1 MEKKTIGQFIAIL
14 RKANGLTQ
22 KELAEKLNVTDKTV
36 SRWERD
42 ESLPDLTLIPVL
54 AEIFGVTSDEILR
67 GERASGET
75 VNKEYVARQT
85 EKTKKHLLNSVRTK
99 FNIRSAAG
107 IAVAIVG
114 LLSAMLCN
122 LGFLR
127 AYLGFFVACFF
138 YVGAVTIQIIS
149 LILAFASLKNTEFE
163 FDEANMLKRSIF
175 SACCKA
181 LSIDLILF
189 AFTLPLIAEVGDV
202 HWGLTVAGWFPKG
215 LLFAVI
221 CAIICFVL
229 CYAAKL
235 VAANKKI
242 YEIDENEK
250 KSSISK
256 AIFVGKRAVVLCI
269 ILLVTFVF
277 QYSVANLQTSIVK
290 TFGTCVEFTDID
302 EFKKYIETET
312 DWERGY
318 FDYHGNPIVNITP
331 PEDLIE
337 DKGSD
342 YEDIDEKN
350 YVKGV
355 IYNKYGTEVLLS
367 YKHKNLA
374 VVKIFTEWD
383 GENIV
388 IKTYT
393 NSSWNSG
400 HAVFELFM
408 YLFVAAYIAEI
419 AVFVIL
425 GVKKYKKTNFNK

>member
-67 GERASGET
+67 GERVSCET
-75 VNKEYVARQT
+75 MNKEYVTRST
-85 EKTKKHLLNSVRTK
+85 EKTKNHLLNSVRTK
-99 FNIRSAAG
+99 FNTRSAVA

-114 LLSAMLCN
+114 LLFAMLCN
-122 LGFLR
+122 LAFLR
-127 AYLGFFVACFF
+127 AYVGFFVAGVFF
-138 YVGAVTIQIIS
+138 VGAVTVQIIS
-149 LILAFASLKNTEFE
+149 LIFAFAALKNTEFE
-163 FDEANMLKRSIF
+163 YDGVNTVKRKIF
-175 SACCKA
+175 SVSCNVF
-181 LSIDLILF
+181 SVILIMF
-189 AFTLPLIAEVGDV
+189 AFTLPLMSEVYDSHV
-202 HWGLTVAGWFPKG
+202 GLKIDYWLPKG
-215 LLFAVI
+215 SFFAIICAVI
-221 CAIICFVL
+221 CFAL
-229 CYAAKL
+229 CYAVKL
-235 VAANKKI
+235 IAADKKI

-256 AIFVGKRAVVLCI
+256 AIFVAKRAVVLFI
-269 ILLVTFVF
+269 VLLVTFVL
-277 QYSVANLQTSIVK
+277 QYSVANIQTSIIK
-290 TFGTCVEFTDID
+290 TFGTCVEFNDID
-302 EFKKYIETET
+302 TFKKYIETEN

-318 FDYHGNPIVNITP
+318 FDYNNNINNIIP
-331 PEDLIE
+331 PEDVNW
-337 DKGSD
+337 D
-342 YEDIDEKN
+342 YGDADENN
-350 YVKGV
+350 YKSGV
-355 IYNKYGTEVLLS
+355 IYDKYGENVLLI

-374 VVKIFTEWD
+374 VVKIFTEWNSED
-383 GENIV
+383 LV

-393 NSSWNSG
+393 NSSWKSG

-425 GVKKYKKTNFNK
+425 GVKKYKKTNFNE

>member
-1 MEKKTIGQFIAIL
+1 MEKKTIGQFIAVL
-14 RKANGLTQ
+14 RKANGWTQ

-67 GERASGET
+67 GERVSGEV
-75 VNKEYVARQT
+75 VNKEYVARST
-85 EKTKKHLLNSVRTK
+85 EKTKRHLLNSVRTK

-107 IAVAIVG
+107 IAVAVLG

-138 YVGAVTIQIIS
+138 YVGAATIQIIS
-149 LILAFASLKNTEFE
+149 LILAFDSLKNTEFE
-163 FDEANMLKRSIF
+163 FDGANTLKRSIF
-175 SACCKA
+175 LTCCKA
-181 LSIDLILF
+181 LSIDLMLF
-189 AFTLPLIAEVGDV
+189 AFTLPLIAEVGDA

-221 CAIICFVL
+221 CAVICFVL

-250 KSSISK
+250 KLSVSK
-256 AIFVGKRAVVLCI
+256 AIFIAKRAVVLFI
-269 ILLVTFVF
+269 ILFVTFVL
-277 QYSVANLQTSIVK
+277 QCGVANIQTSIIK
-290 TFGTCVEFTDID
+290 TFGTCVEFTDINA
-302 EFKKYIETET
+302 FKEYIETENG
-312 DWERGY
+312 WERGY
-318 FDYHGNPIVNITP
+318 FDFNRTNEINSNQKYT
-331 PEDLIE
+331 
-337 DKGSD
+337 S
-342 YEDIDEKN
+342 
-350 YVKGV
+350 GV

-367 YKHKNLA
+367 YEHKNLA

-383 GENIV
+383 GDNIV
-388 IKTYT
+388 IQTYT

-408 YLFVAAYIAEI
+408 YLFVAAYVAE
-419 AVFVIL
+419 VVIFAIVS
-425 GVKKYKKTNFNK
+425 VKKYKKRILTDK